1 MHRRYDRTI
10 PTEAMADLT
19 SCGATGEAMSLARA
33 ALARVRLA
41 SGDAANC
48 VEEIVDACGGCE
60 LPALHPV
67 DRAEAY
73 EALVQVELA
82 HAQADAADRWAE
94 RAQAAAADLGLH
106 APTGFALL
114 AQARSLMTRDPVG
127 AAQHA
132 LAAAEAFAQ
141 AGKPLEEGRARL
153 LAGSALA
160 AADDRARALGQ
171 LDRAEALFASC
182 GARKMAERAACEQRR
197 LGRRGSRDGH
207 AASAVLSLSDR
218 ELEIARLVAQGDT
231 NRQIARQLNL
241 SGKTVETYLSRIFVK
256 LGVSSRAVV
265 AAMVTRAQA
274 SA

>member
-1 MHRRYDRTI
+1 MHRRYDRTL
-10 PTEAMADLT
+10 PTEAMTDLT

-33 ALARVRLA
+33 MLARVHLA

-73 EALVQVELA
+73 EALVQAELA
-82 HAQADAADRWAE
+82 RAQADAADRWAE
-94 RAQAAAADLGLH
+94 RAQAAAADLELH

-114 AQARSLMTRDPVG
+114 AQARSLMTRDPAG

-132 LAAAEAFAQ
+132 LAAAAAFAQ
-141 AGKPLEEGRARL
+141 AGRPLEEGRARL
-153 LAGSALA
+153 LAGGALA

-171 LDRAEALFASC
+171 LDRAETLFASC
-182 GARKMAERAACEQRR
+182 GAREMAERAAREQR
-197 LGRRGSRDGH
+197 RRGSRDGH

-218 ELEIARLVAQGDT
+218 ELEIAQLVAQGDT

-265 AAMVTRAQA
+265 AAMITRAQA
-274 SA
+274 SP